1 MLKLL
6 RWSVPFMVAG
16 LLYTYGYHNGCIA
29 KDAEWKEVVT
39 NEYVQRDEA
48 TRATQAEINKISAH
62 YQEEI
67 AALEGSTDRVID
79 DLRKSNKWLSV
90 RIKSTYTGSTAS
102 HCRCVSN
109 GRAELDER
117 DAKRIIGVTQ
127 KGDLWIKSLQDTV
140 RALQGELE
148 EMHDNTK

>member
-1 MLKLL
+1 MLKFL

-16 LLYTYGYHNGCIA
+16 LLYTYGYHNGSLA
-29 KDAEWKEVVT
+29 KDAEWKEIVT
-39 NEYVQRDEA
+39 NEYIQKVEA
-48 TRATQAEINKISAH
+48 TESTQRAINKISAH

-67 AALEGSTDRVID
+67 AALEGSTDRVIN
-79 DLRKSNKWLSV
+79 DLRKSNKRLSV
-90 RIKSTYTGSTAS
+90 RIKASTRGTEGE
-102 HCRCVSN
+102 CRCVSN

-148 EMHDNTK
+148 EMHGNTK